1 MKDQI
6 TGLLTEDEWE
16 MLCDGCGLCCLYKV
30 QDEDTGELFYTSIVC
45 PLLNRETARC
55 TAYAER
61 FKKMPSCT
69 KISAENLPKI
79 ARWLPKNCA
88 YRCLLEGL
96 ALPDWHPLNRDS
108 SPEAAA
114 LREKISGICVRPNT
128 CISKETVDRILKNSR
143 PPRSFH
149 KLNRLLLD
157 NVIEDP
163 DI

>member
-1 MKDQI
+1 MTDQI
-6 TGLLTEDEWE
+6 LDLLNEDEWE

-45 PLLNRETARC
+45 PLLDRDTARC

-61 FKKMPSCT
+61 FDKMPSCT
-69 KISAENLPKI
+69 KISSDNIRKI

-96 ALPDWHPLNRDS
+96 ALPDWHPLNLDG
-108 SPEAAA
+108 SPEADA
-114 LREKISGICVRPNT
+114 LRKKISGVCVRPNT

-143 PPRSFH
+143 APRSFH

-157 NVIEDP
+157 HVIEDQ